1 MLNGNQV
8 FAQSVGRLNEI
19 YKNDPARL
27 EAIKDMTTIALEA
40 FGDAPGLG
48 SSMGLST
55 VDTHPHHSTSYSN
68 ASGSATAT
76 PAPSKSDVDQAMEVI
91 RQYAKSNPIEC
102 QRWLNDVL
110 NNDIRNAAQY
120 KLSNLSDDWE
130 QAFNDEVSGKADKD
144 REATSKKLA
153 EEENKKKQKEMGDV
167 ADSYFDS
174 LGSDDDDTGLPD
186 SKETKTAK
194 RKQYHSDALKK
205 MDEEDA
211 EYEKQRE
218 KDKRDGNDPNMYRD
232 TKKRGFFTNLGRK
245 AKRLWHHLRE
255 SAEQAMRE
263 GDMAKLES
271 IRCQMLNLKSLCESA
286 GLDVNNILVG

>member
-19 YKNDPARL
+19 YKNDPAKL

-48 SSMGLST
+48 SSMGLTT
-55 VDTHPHHSTSYSN
+55 VDTHPHRSSSYSN
-68 ASGSATAT
+68 ASGSAAAT

-153 EEENKKKQKEMGDV
+153 EEENKKKQKEMGNV

-174 LGSDDDDTGLPD
+174 LGSDGEDTGLPD

-271 IRCQMLNLKSLCESA
+271 IRSQMLNLKSLCESA